1 MTPSLHVEHEL
12 GLHPKTVLRVCLV
25 CLLVT
30 RVLLTSNWFSDLTN
44 CLIIGSSFCEGHY
57 IMHPVSNPH
66 RLCQLTL
73 VDGQIQICVSVRPV
87 VCGGAP

>member
-1 MTPSLHVEHEL
+1 
-12 GLHPKTVLRVCLV
+12 
-25 CLLVT
+25 
-30 RVLLTSNWFSDLTN
+30 
-44 CLIIGSSFCEGHY
+44 
-57 IMHPVSNPH
+57 MHPVSNPH